1 MPVYEI
7 LLHGQGLKLLDDK
20 GSKKE
25 GGVYVWRV
33 AKAPNQDLAVALAR
47 EALLREPVFLEELRN
62 DSTDEITFTV
72 EEIREKPFWGR
83 AKDTGPVFYIEED
96 D

>member
-7 LLHGQGLKLLDDK
+7 LLHGQGLKLLDDRD
-20 GSKKE
+20 SKKE

-33 AKAPNQDLAVALAR
+33 AKAPNEELAVALAQ
-47 EALLREPVFLEELRN
+47 EALLRDPVFTGELHN
-62 DSTDEITFTV
+62 DSIDEITFSA
-72 EEIREKPFWGR
+72 EEIREKPFWAR
-83 AKDTGPVFYIEED
+83 AKETGPVFYIEED